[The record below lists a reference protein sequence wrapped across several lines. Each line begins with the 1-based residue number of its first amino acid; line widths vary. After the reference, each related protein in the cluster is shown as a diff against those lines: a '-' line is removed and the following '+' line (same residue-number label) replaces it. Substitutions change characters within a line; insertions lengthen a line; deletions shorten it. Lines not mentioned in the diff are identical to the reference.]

1 MAQAGKSPGTPGR
14 AGNRLEHALE
24 SLIFQSRWLMAPIYL
39 GLVLA
44 LVALVVVFCRELVH
58 DFSLVLSMSGQQVV
72 MMALSLVD
80 LSLAGNLVVI
90 VVFSGYENF
99 ISRIDAADEQERPSW
114 MGTVDFS
121 ALKLKLFATI
131 VAISGIALL
140 RAFLALGE
148 GQAINERSLAWL
160 VGIHFTFVVSAL
172 LMALTDRIKG
182 RHGPK

>member
-1 MAQAGKSPGTPGR
+1 MGTPNRPTGAPAGR
-14 AGNRLEHALE
+14 IEHALE
-24 SLIFQSRWLMAPIYL
+24 TLIFRSRWLMAPVYL

-44 LVALVVVFCRELVH
+44 LVAIVVVFCRELLH
-58 DFSLVLSMSGQQVV
+58 EFAHVLTMSGQQVV

-99 ISRIDAADEQERPSW
+99 ISRIDAADNQERPSW

-121 ALKLKLFATI
+121 ALKLKLFATM

-140 RAFLALGE
+140 RSFLSLGE
-148 GQAINERSLAWL
+148 GQAISERSLAWL
-160 VGIHFTFVVSAL
+160 VGIHLTFVVSAL
-172 LMALTDRIKG
+172 LMALTDSFKVH
-182 RHGPK
+182 HGPK

>member
-1 MAQAGKSPGTPGR
+1 MSTVPSGKPRRGR
-14 AGNRLEHALE
+14 GYRLEHALE
-24 SLIFQSRWLMAPIYL
+24 TLIFRSRWLLAPVYL
-39 GLVLA
+39 GLMFA
-44 LVALVVVFCRELVH
+44 LVALVVVFLRELVH
-58 DFSLVLSMSGQQVV
+58 DFAQLLSMNGQQVV

-80 LSLAGNLVVI
+80 LSLAGNLLVI

-99 ISRIDAADEQERPSW
+99 ISRIDVADEDERPSW

-148 GQAINERSLAWL
+148 GQAITDRSLAWL

-182 RHGPK
+182 RHEPK